1 MSLEGHSSKVRVSSV
16 QADTKCHRHCF
27 LHNCL
32 PDRRL
37 HTSHYVVSG
46 AWPSMQERS
55 CCLQADKKGH
65 SVRWNCA
72 PRTDIKFRVIPSKR
86 TLVYAV
92 TAQPSAF
99 HVFVKRWL
107 RRLLG
112 QQDTA
117 CCLKVILC
125 SRLLSCRQWLKIV
138 RNFRKLAP

>member
-1 MSLEGHSSKVRVSSV
+1 MSLEEHSSKVCVSSV
-16 QADTKCHRHCF
+16 RRTQSVTGTVFCTIACPIDGFTLRIMSSVAPGQACRKEAAVCR
-27 LHNCL
+27 
-32 PDRRL
+32 
-37 HTSHYVVSG
+37 
-46 AWPSMQERS
+46 QI
-55 CCLQADKKGH
+55 KGH

-72 PRTDIKFRVIPSKR
+72 PHTDIKFRVIPSKR

-138 RNFRKLAP
+138 RNFRELAP